1 MSTPPP
7 DRELNDS
14 PEGQRRYRWPRL
26 VLGFVI
32 LWFISIFIWVW
43 VAVKNIER
51 ERDITAPLPASA
63 PVGR

>member
-1 MSTPPP
+1 
-7 DRELNDS
+7 
-14 PEGQRRYRWPRL
+14 